1 MVKQTDLRI
10 LKTNDAI
17 KHAFLKLIKA
27 KGFSNTTINDI
38 ANAAKINRSTF
49 YLHFTDKYDLLN
61 HLVSSC
67 LTNIIDTLS
76 PEFYFSGNVLNE
88 TAFRHDLAQSL
99 EVIAKSPELYSFVFE
114 DPESLGLRQQAE
126 DKLQHHLQLC
136 LPQKTLVERDL
147 ILVIVPSIY
156 IATLRWWLSHDMKYS
171 SNFLADEL
179 VTFFKFGSKSVLD
192 SGSL

>member
-76 PEFYFSGNVLNE
+76 PEFYFSGNVLNK

-156 IATLRWWLSHDMKYS
+156 IATLRWRLSHDMKYS